1 MINLGGTALKIP
13 FLGPKSC
20 RTPEENKKSL
30 LECGTFCILL
40 LLAACFT
47 LGLWG
52 ANVLEENAAL
62 KEAGEEIWDSMF
74 KYMVLFCAFA
84 CCCLVM
90 YFRQTGTL
98 SEEKLMAILFVMAL
112 VARLV
117 YTLEIGITTNQHD
130 VSNFNK
136 LGNYGHTGYI
146 RYIME
151 EGIPNFD
158 VIGKSQFYHPPLH
171 HIICANFISFQ
182 EDIGISFE
190 VAIQNLQ
197 ILTLFYSMVTLYA
210 SYRIMKLFGFT
221 GTALFLPMTVLAFHP
236 TFYLFSGSINNDCLS
251 VMFVFLAV
259 WAALEWHKKP
269 SFFGIAML
277 ALCIGCS
284 MFAKLATGVV
294 APAVAML
301 FLHKLVTEK
310 DWKGRGTLIAQFA
323 LFGVICIPLGIGWQ
337 VRNFLLYDTPLT
349 YVPKLSTKA
358 DQYLGGY
365 TLTERFFDWESL
377 KDFGVYPMRAGTQG
391 AEYFEHCIPLAVLKM
406 SMFGEYSRWKDYHV
420 YDASSNLLF
429 WMNVIIVIATLI
441 GAAYCIWQV
450 FRRQTEEQFT
460 QNMGFGRLPC
470 LFILFY
476 WVTMLMTYVP
486 FCFSYPHFC
495 SMDYRYLV
503 PTLLTGAVF
512 LGVLLKKMEQ
522 ADPATVTGKLLIGG
536 KSVLIAATA
545 LFAICATM
553 IYPMYY

>member
-1 MINLGGTALKIP
+1 MGENALK
-13 FLGPKSC
+13 FFSLDLKHH
-20 RTPEENKKSL
+20 RTPEENKKNL
-30 LECGTFCILL
+30 LECTAFCILL
-40 LLAACFT
+40 LLAACLA

-52 ANVLEENAAL
+52 AGVVEEHAAL
-62 KEAGEEIWDSMF
+62 KEAGEEYWDSMF
-74 KYMVLFCAFA
+74 KYLLLFAVFA
-84 CCCLVM
+84 CCAFVM
-90 YFRQTGTL
+90 YCRQTGTL
-98 SEEKLMAILFVMAL
+98 TEGKLVAILFLLAL

-130 VSNFNK
+130 TSWFGKEGN
-136 LGNYGHTGYI
+136 NYGHTGYI
-146 RYIME
+146 KYIME
-151 EGIPNFD
+151 NGIPNFD
-158 VIGKSQFYHPPLH
+158 VVGKSQFYHPPLH
-171 HIICANFISFQ
+171 HIICAWFLEQ
-182 EDIGISFE
+182 QVAIGITFDT
-190 VAIQNLQ
+190 AAQNLQ

-210 SYRIMKLFGFT
+210 SYRILKIFEFKGLS
-221 GTALFLPMTVLAFHP
+221 LFLPLTVLAFHP

-269 SFFGIAML
+269 SFVTISLL
-277 ALCIGCS
+277 AFCIGCS

-294 APAVAML
+294 APAVAFL
-301 FLHKLVTEK
+301 FLHKLVTER

-337 VRNFLLYDTPLT
+337 VRNYLAFDTPLT
-349 YVPKLSTKA
+349 YVPRLSDKA

-365 TLTERFFDWESL
+365 SVADRFFDWDSL

-391 AEYFEHCIPLAVLKM
+391 AEYFEHCIPLAILKM

-420 YDASSNLLF
+420 YDASANLLF
-429 WMNVIIVIATLI
+429 WMNVIIVAATLI
-441 GAAYCIWQV
+441 GAGYCLWQA
-450 FRRQTEEQFT
+450 FRKNTEEEFKSSV
-460 QNMGFGRLPC
+460 GFGRIHC

-476 WVTMLMTYVP
+476 WVTMLVTYIP

-512 LGVLLKKMEQ
+512 LAVLLRKMET
-522 ADPATVTGKLLIGG
+522 ADKTTIKGKLLIGG
-536 KSVLIAATA
+536 KSLLIAATA
-545 LFAICATM
+545 LFAVCATM